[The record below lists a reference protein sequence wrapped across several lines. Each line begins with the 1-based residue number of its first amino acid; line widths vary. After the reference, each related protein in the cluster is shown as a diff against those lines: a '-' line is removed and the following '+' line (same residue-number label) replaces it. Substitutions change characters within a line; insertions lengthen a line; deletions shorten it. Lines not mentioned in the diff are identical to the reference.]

1 MTNIFVGIR
10 LPPEVVDA
18 LDAKASALGIER
30 SQVIK
35 DAIATY
41 LGISLDPTTA
51 RIEKLEKEVAEM
63 KELLQGLLPLL
74 IDKPDGIKHKL
85 KH

>member
-18 LDAKASALGIER
+18 LEAKASDLGIER

-35 DAIATY
+35 DAIADY

-51 RIEKLEKEVAEM
+51 RIKKLEKEVAEM
-63 KELLQGLLPLL
+63 KELLQGLLPMLK
-74 IDKPDGIKHKL
+74 DKPDGAAHNL
-85 KH
+85 KP